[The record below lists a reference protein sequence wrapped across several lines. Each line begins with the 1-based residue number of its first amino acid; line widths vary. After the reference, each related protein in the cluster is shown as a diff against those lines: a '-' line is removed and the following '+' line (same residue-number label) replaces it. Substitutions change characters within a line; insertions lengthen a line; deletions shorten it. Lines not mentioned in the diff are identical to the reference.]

1 MVWVQTC
8 RTFIVCNSLKAMRL
22 QSGRLVLKRR
32 KSPKLTG
39 KCGVCGDKASNH
51 FQYGAKNAQVC
62 FACRSFFRRLA
73 RNKIVPN
80 RRNCSRIKDQAL
92 TDIGQCHIDVKTRK
106 SCVYCRYIKCCD
118 LGMKTEFV
126 MTKEEVKDHAEK
138 AAIVKESGINSKFLP
153 DTKYELR
160 VK

>member
-1 MVWVQTC
+1 MS
-8 RTFIVCNSLKAMRL
+8 N
-22 QSGRLVLKRR
+22 QSGRLVLKKR

-73 RNKIVPN
+73 RKKIVPN
-80 RRNCSRIKDQAL
+80 RRKCSRMKNHDL
-92 TDIGQCHIDVKTRK
+92 VEIGQCQIDVKTRK
-106 SCVYCRYIKCCD
+106 SCVYCRYIKCFE
-118 LGMKTEFV
+118 LGMKTELV

-138 AAIVKESGINSKFLP
+138 AAMVKESGIASKFLP
-153 DTKYELR
+153 DTKYECR
-160 VK
+160 IK